1 MTLSRVRPHSA
12 ARRRPSR
19 HLGAAVLLTV
29 LITGCSSADRGPAVG
44 AATAM
49 PAVGV
54 PLSHIHGVGID
65 PAGGT
70 LVLATHEGLFE
81 VGRDGGVARVGP
93 VIDLMGFVVAG
104 PGHFFASGHPGPGTD
119 LPQPVG
125 LIESID
131 GGETWASVSR
141 QGVSD
146 FHGLTVGE
154 AGILGY
160 DGLLWRSDDGEE
172 WEQRAIPSAPAM
184 LAASPS
190 STTVLATTAA
200 GVLQSDAQGAAWS
213 SVDGAPLLQLVDWT
227 TDGAGL
233 AGVAPSGTLWTSAD
247 RGTTWQEG
255 PDLGSP
261 PVAMDVSGAGVT
273 TRIAVVTV
281 DALLES
287 RDNGQTFTVV
297 LER

>member
-1 MTLSRVRPHSA
+1 
-12 ARRRPSR
+12 
-19 HLGAAVLLTV
+19 
-29 LITGCSSADRGPAVG
+29 
-44 AATAM
+44 M

-54 PLSHIHGVGID
+54 PLSHIHGVGLD

-81 VGRDGGVARVGP
+81 VGRDGGVTRVGP

-125 LIESID
+125 LLESTD
-131 GGETWASVSR
+131 GGKTWVPVSR

-154 AGILGY
+154 AGIIGY
-160 DGLLWRSDDGEE
+160 DGLLWWSADGED
-172 WEQRAIPSAPAM
+172 WEQQAIPAAPAM
-184 LAASPS
+184 LAASPD
-190 STTVLATTAA
+190 STLVLAATEA
-200 GVLQSDAQGAAWS
+200 GVLQSDARGAAWS
-213 SVDGAPLLQLVDWT
+213 PVDGAPLLQLIDWAA
-227 TDGAGL
+227 DGAGL
-233 AGVAPSGTLWTSAD
+233 VGVAPSGTLWTSAD

-261 PVAMDVSGAGVT
+261 PVAMDVSGAGAT
-273 TRIAVVTV
+273 TRVVVVTV

-287 RDNGQTFTVV
+287 RDNGQTFAVV
-297 LER
+297 LEF